1 MKLIEKIKTIITDVH
16 TKEVKGCEVWLVMW
30 QGRYGSYDD
39 QHEQKAKA
47 FLNEESAKIFAK
59 SLREAQKL
67 LQYTEDLCI
76 TIVKQN

>member
-1 MKLIEKIKTIITDVH
+1 
-16 TKEVKGCEVWLVMW
+16 MW
-30 QGRYGSYDD
+30 QGRYGPYHD

-47 FLNEESAKIFAK
+47 FLNEESAKIFAE

>member
-1 MKLIEKIKTIITDVH
+1 MNLIEKINTIITGVN
-16 TKEVKGCEVWLVMW
+16 TKEVKGCEVWIVMW
-30 QGRYGSYDD
+30 QGRYGSYST
-39 QHEQKAKA
+39 QVEQKAKA
-47 FLNEESAKIFAK
+47 FLNEESAKIFAE

>member
-1 MKLIEKIKTIITDVH
+1 MKLIEKINTIVTGVR

-30 QGRYGSYDD
+30 KGRYGSYN
-39 QHEQKAKA
+39 QQCEQKAKA
-47 FLNEESAKIFAK
+47 FLNEESAKIFAE
-59 SLREAQKL
+59 SLKEAQKL